1 LEDAGC
7 EREDDGGEEDDELGA
22 EQDLLEVDDEA
33 AERGA
38 GDLADESDIGLL
50 AERGGGE
57 VVGGAAEVANGH
69 ILGRGVEEGGGG
81 GVHAPPPLFFL
92 LSSYSSTPTPSSR
105 QQLWL
110 ATLSLI

>member
-22 EQDLLEVDDEA
+22 EQDLLEVDEEA

-57 VVGGAAEVANGH
+57 VVGSAAEVANGH

-81 GVHAPPPLFFL
+81 GVHPPTAL
-92 LSSYSSTPTPSSR
+92 LRLLVAGSSFGLPR
-105 QQLWL
+105 CL
-110 ATLSLI
+110 